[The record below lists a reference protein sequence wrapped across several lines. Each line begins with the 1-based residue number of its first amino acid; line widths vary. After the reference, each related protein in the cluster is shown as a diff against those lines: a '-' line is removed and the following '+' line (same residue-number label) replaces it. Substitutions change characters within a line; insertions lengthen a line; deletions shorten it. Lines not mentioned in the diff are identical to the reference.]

1 MLLVSVLAL
10 VSTGKLDLLSILLPP
25 LALLAKGYGW
35 WRGRGPELSNRV
47 ATMLV
52 VGYFL
57 FFPLDLW
64 WISRALSTDAQNPR
78 LFAVLLATVHLL
90 LFAMVVRLFSAR
102 TTRDYL
108 FLALLAFASMLA
120 SAILTV
126 DTAFLFF
133 FLIFLALAVSTFI
146 GFEMRRSAEGSASPP
161 MESGTAPARRLH
173 VALGV
178 TSGTIAVS
186 ALALGSVIFFV
197 LPRFNAGYLSGFN
210 LQPSLI
216 SGFSDD
222 VELGEIGQIK
232 QSNAVVMRIQVDGD
246 PTPAKMMHW
255 RGIALTTFDGRRWY
269 SEARDAAA
277 ASQGPDGW
285 VSLDGPERGAVQYS
299 TPLRYSVMLEPL
311 ASDAIFVA
319 AEPERIRGQFA
330 GDIGGAA
337 PRALRRTYLVIDK
350 TGSLSNPFHNYSNV
364 RYDAVSELSRIPADD
379 LRSAPARY
387 TADFLATYLQLPK
400 LDPRIPLLAR
410 QITGKAANSYDRA
423 RAIELYLRT
432 RYGYTLDLTGPP
444 PADPLAYFLF
454 DKRAGHC
461 EYFAAAMTVMM
472 RSLGVPTRYVNGFL
486 PGEYNDVGGDF
497 IIRARDA
504 HSWVEVYFHGYGWQT
519 FDPTPPNPD
528 QPASAMAELGLYWD
542 WFQLQWGEW
551 VINYDF
557 LHQFTLAQG
566 LQRASRSWTEQ
577 LRAQFDSARAA
588 GADRVHQ
595 WQLRLTA
602 APLWLPILFG
612 ALLAAAL
619 ALRSATVRERLVLA
633 WRLRAGQGPLPAHV
647 ASLSYRR
654 MLRLLEQRGWT
665 KSPAQTPLEFAA
677 SLPAGEAAQPVS
689 DITEMYLAAR
699 FGERNAD
706 PARFTTLLANLQ
718 AALRGRTA
726 SR

>member
-1 MLLVSVLAL
+1 VLSA
-10 VSTGKLDLLSILLPP
+10 
-25 LALLAKGYGW
+25 
-35 WRGRGPELSNRV
+35 
-47 ATMLV
+47 
-52 VGYFL
+52 
-57 FFPLDLW
+57 
-64 WISRALSTDAQNPR
+64 DAQNPR
-78 LFAVLLATVHLL
+78 LFAALLATVHLL

-102 TTRDYL
+102 TTRDYM

-133 FLIFLALAVSTFI
+133 FLVFLALAVSTFI
-146 GFEMRRSAEGSASPP
+146 GFEMRRSAEGAASPP
-161 MESGTAPARRLH
+161 MEPGTLPARRLH

-178 TSGTIAVS
+178 TSGAIAVG
-186 ALALGSVIFFV
+186 ALVLGSVIFFA

-232 QSNAVVMRIQVDGD
+232 RSEAVVMRIQVDGD
-246 PTPAKMMHW
+246 PTPAREMHW

-269 SEARDAAA
+269 SEARDASAV
-277 ASQGPDGW
+277 SQGPDGW
-285 VSLDGPERGAVQYS
+285 VTLDGPERAAAQYS
-299 TPLRYSVMLEPL
+299 KPFRYTVMLEPL

-319 AEPERIRGQFA
+319 AEPQRIRGQFA
-330 GDIGGAA
+330 GDVGGAA

-350 TGSLSNPFHNYSNV
+350 TGSLSNPFHNFSNV
-364 RYDAVSELSRIPADD
+364 RYDAVSELPRIPAEN
-379 LRSAPARY
+379 LRSAPATY
-387 TADFLATYLQLPK
+387 TPEFLATYLQLPQ
-400 LDPRIPLLAR
+400 LDPRIPLLAQR
-410 QITGKAANSYDRA
+410 IVGKADNSYDRA

-432 RYGYTLDLTGPP
+432 RYGYTLDLTGTP

-461 EYFAAAMTVMM
+461 EYFAAAMTVML
-472 RSLGVPTRYVNGFL
+472 RSLGVPARYVNGFL

-504 HSWVEVYFHGYGWQT
+504 HSWVEVFFPGYGWQT
-519 FDPTPPNPD
+519 FDPTPPAPD
-528 QPASAMAELGLYWD
+528 QPLSAMAELGLYWD

-566 LQRASRSWTEQ
+566 LQRASRSWTDQ
-577 LRAQFDSARAA
+577 LRVRFENARAA
-588 GADRVHQ
+588 GEQRVHQ
-595 WQLRLTA
+595 WEVHVTA
-602 APLWLPILFG
+602 APVWLLVAFG

-619 ALRSATVRERLVLA
+619 ALRNATVRERLILG
-633 WRLRAGQGPLPAHV
+633 WKLRSGQGPLPSHV

-654 MLRLLEQRGWT
+654 MLRLLEQRGWS

-677 SLPAGEAAQPVS
+677 SLPPGAAAQPVA

-706 PARFTTLLANLQ
+706 PARFTALLANLQ
-718 AALRGRTA
+718 AALRGRSPRA
-726 SR
+726 SAVQKG